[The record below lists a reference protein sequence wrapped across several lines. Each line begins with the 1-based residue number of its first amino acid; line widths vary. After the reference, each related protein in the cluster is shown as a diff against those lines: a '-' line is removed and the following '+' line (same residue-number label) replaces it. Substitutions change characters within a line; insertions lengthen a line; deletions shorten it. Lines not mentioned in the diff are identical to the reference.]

1 MRETCRVGSR
11 ALARTMARSRELQT
25 EGQVLASVEFEAK
38 MSGACHLAYP
48 PVVAAGNNATVIHYI
63 AATSQLDLA
72 ESVLVDA
79 GCEYHGYT
87 SDITRTWPG
96 VSDIIVTMGALCDDV
111 VTNALQSQDGAWTER
126 QRELYEVVLT
136 TQAEL
141 IASIRPGVTSVDS
154 LYKDMQV
161 GGQ

>member
-1 MRETCRVGSR
+1 M
-11 ALARTMARSRELQT
+11 Q
-25 EGQVLASVEFEAK
+25 
-38 MSGACHLAYP
+38 
-48 PVVAAGNNATVIHYI
+48 VIHYI
-63 AATSQLDLA
+63 ASTAALRPGEL
-72 ESVLVDA
+72 VLVDA

-96 VSDIIVTMGALCDDV
+96 VSDIIVTMGALYCD
-111 VTNALQSQDGAWTER
+111 QCRDGAWTER
-126 QRELYEVVLT
+126 QRELYEMVLT

-161 GGQ
+161 GNSFILVCLINMVGL